1 MERRRCYS
9 AISEAQSSMNNSPLE
24 AILLSRPVRV
34 SFMILLVVFVAEFS
48 IMFVLPLV
56 LVDSQTSWKEA
67 AVDATLLTMILIPFM
82 WFVIIRPI
90 QELANI
96 RASLLEQFAALQDEE
111 RRRIAF
117 DLHDEVGQSLT
128 SVMMGLRALGDQPDP
143 SSYRQRIDDLREV
156 VNSAVHEVRRIAN
169 GLRPAALDH
178 LGLQGALERMAEDA
192 EQIHDIDIELTIEI
206 QDWDKLSNPLQTTIY
221 RIVQEGL
228 TNVARH
234 SGARLVRILVA
245 QRRSEVVVEIEDDGR
260 GFDKDSTS
268 NQGMGVSGMIQ
279 RTALLAGEFS
289 VLERPEGGTII
300 RARIPVRS

>member
-1 MERRRCYS
+1 
-9 AISEAQSSMNNSPLE
+9 MNGSPIE

-34 SFMILLVVFVAEFS
+34 SLAILLVVFVAEFT
-48 IMFVLPLV
+48 IMFILPLV
-56 LVDSQTSWKEA
+56 LADSQTSWKEA
-67 AVDATLLTMILIPFM
+67 AVDAALLTMILIPFL
-82 WFVIIRPI
+82 WFAIIRPL

-96 RASLLEQFAALQDEE
+96 RANLLEQFAALQDEE

-143 SSYRQRIDDLREV
+143 ASYRQRIDDLREV

-178 LGLQGALERMAEDA
+178 LGLQGALERMSEDA
-192 EQIHDIDIELTIEI
+192 EQIHDIDIELAIEI
-206 QDWDKLSNPLQTTIY
+206 NDWDKLSNPLQTTIY
-221 RIVQEGL
+221 RMVQEGL

-234 SGARLVRILVA
+234 SGAKLVRILVA
-245 QRRSEVVVEIEDDGR
+245 QRRGEVVVEIEDDGR
-260 GFDKDSTS
+260 GFDKASAS
-268 NQGMGVSGMIQ
+268 HQGLGVSGMIQ
-279 RTALLAGEFS
+279 RTALLAGEFD

>member
-1 MERRRCYS
+1 MYR
-9 AISEAQSSMNNSPLE
+9 PLIE
-24 AILLSRPVRV
+24 VIVPSRPIRV
-34 SFMILLVVFVAEFS
+34 SFAILLVVFVAEFS
-48 IMFVLPLV
+48 IMFGLPYVLADSRTSWV
-56 LVDSQTSWKEA
+56 EAIVDSS
-67 AVDATLLTMILIPFM
+67 VLTMILIPFT
-82 WFVIIRPI
+82 WFVIIRPL
-90 QELANI
+90 QEVANI
-96 RASLLEQFAALQDEE
+96 RASLLEKFAALQDEE

-178 LGLQGALERMAEDA
+178 LGLQGALERMVEDA

-206 QDWDKLSNPLQTTIY
+206 RDFGKLSNPLQTTIY

-234 SGARLVRILVA
+234 SGAKLVFIRVA

-260 GFDKDSTS
+260 GFDQGSQS
-268 NQGMGVSGMIQ
+268 NQGLGVSGMIQ
-279 RTALLAGEFS
+279 RTALLAGEFNI
-289 VLERPEGGTII
+289 LERAQGGTII
-300 RARIPVRS
+300 RARIPVRT

>member
-1 MERRRCYS
+1 
-9 AISEAQSSMNNSPLE
+9 MNNSPLE